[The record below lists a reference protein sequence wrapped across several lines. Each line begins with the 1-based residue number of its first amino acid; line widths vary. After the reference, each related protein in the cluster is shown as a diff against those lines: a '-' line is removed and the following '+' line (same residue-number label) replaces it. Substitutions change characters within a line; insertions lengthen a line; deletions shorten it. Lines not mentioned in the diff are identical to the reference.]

1 MILFL
6 HVCRARSRAQPDKPP
21 GTIYCTLG
29 LYSASLGRPTR
40 LALAS
45 QACNRWHQR
54 ACLASPIDE
63 KISPIAFGGRL
74 ILPVLKKIIIVRG
87 FNLIIRENSYF
98 LSKFWTSSLTGQ
110 IKTEFK
116 VKNCWSGPFTKSLSV
131 YVYVCLFALLA
142 CLFVCLSS
150 EGGKWQMQTLGERA
164 TWALY
169 FLERWKEGRWKLGYI
184 CFDKKTFPQNT
195 YHRSVACTI
204 LDRKFWFGS
213 NRNSV
218 WLVKQSKLLTSQW
231 LVRFVFAFVWLY
243 LLYEAWF
250 KTNL

>member
-1 MILFL
+1 M
-6 HVCRARSRAQPDKPP
+6 
-21 GTIYCTLG
+21 
-29 LYSASLGRPTR
+29 
-40 LALAS
+40 
-45 QACNRWHQR
+45 
-54 ACLASPIDE
+54 
-63 KISPIAFGGRL
+63 
-74 ILPVLKKIIIVRG
+74 RG

-184 CFDKKTFPQNT
+184 CFDKKPF
-195 YHRSVACTI
+195 HKILIIACTI

-231 LVRFVFAFVWLY
+231 LVRFVFAFVWLSLKLHFHMRLRLKIAPAGRHVMLGRQVAGRTDDPCQAAGAIFSLNLTY
-243 LLYEAWF
+243 KGSMTLYMRPD
-250 KTNL
+250 